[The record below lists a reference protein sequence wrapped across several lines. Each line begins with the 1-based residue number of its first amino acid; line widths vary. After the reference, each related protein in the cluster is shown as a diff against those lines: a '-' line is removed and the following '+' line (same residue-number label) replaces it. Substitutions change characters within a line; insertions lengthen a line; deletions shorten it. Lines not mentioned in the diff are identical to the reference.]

1 MIYSGEMVWFVG
13 VVEER
18 NDPKQM
24 GRVKVRCFGI
34 HDVSRED
41 LPTKDLPWASIML
54 PTNSAGTGTVGQS
67 ATGIVQGA
75 WVVGFFTDGKDM
87 QQPLVMGVLPS
98 TPSEIPPEE
107 LFSDPS
113 GVNPSK
119 MESTDQPLH
128 ASERTY
134 KTDWSYLARKTY
146 RVYDVECAVP
156 PRVSTLTEDE
166 PDRYY
171 ERPTWTYPEPHNGN
185 SPKYPYNKVTAS
197 ESGHVIEIDDT
208 PGASRLATFH
218 NSGTNNEMLDNGD
231 RTTTIVGDDYKVV
244 IKNNNIVIYGNYNL
258 TVEGDMR
265 TLVKGNY
272 HLEVEGD
279 KTEKINNGSRRSKI
293 SNSEHTEIGQ
303 DFGSNVKVDYVQR
316 VGGMET
322 RTVDSDRIST
332 IGGRDDITILNSS
345 NRTVH
350 QSQTETVVKAD
361 IKMVGGT
368 HTLVSNDDMR
378 IETRQNLIMD
388 IDHDKTVILN
398 DGNLS
403 LSVNKVDSSK
413 GNVTEN
419 ISSNVTENVSG
430 NQTTS
435 ITGNLDV
442 DAARIDLN

>member
-1 MIYSGEMVWFVG
+1 
-13 VVEER
+13 
-18 NDPKQM
+18 
-24 GRVKVRCFGI
+24 
-34 HDVSRED
+34 
-41 LPTKDLPWASIML
+41 
-54 PTNSAGTGTVGQS
+54 
-67 ATGIVQGA
+67 
-75 WVVGFFTDGKDM
+75 
-87 QQPLVMGVLPS
+87 
-98 TPSEIPPEE
+98 
-107 LFSDPS
+107 
-113 GVNPSK
+113 
-119 MESTDQPLH
+119 
-128 ASERTY
+128 
-134 KTDWSYLARKTY
+134 
-146 RVYDVECAVP
+146 
-156 PRVSTLTEDE
+156 
-166 PDRYY
+166 
-171 ERPTWTYPEPHNGN
+171 
-185 SPKYPYNKVTAS
+185 
-197 ESGHVIEIDDT
+197 
-208 PGASRLATFH
+208 
-218 NSGTNNEMLDNGD
+218 
-231 RTTTIVGDDYKVV
+231 
-244 IKNNNIVIYGNYNL
+244 
-258 TVEGDMR
+258 MR